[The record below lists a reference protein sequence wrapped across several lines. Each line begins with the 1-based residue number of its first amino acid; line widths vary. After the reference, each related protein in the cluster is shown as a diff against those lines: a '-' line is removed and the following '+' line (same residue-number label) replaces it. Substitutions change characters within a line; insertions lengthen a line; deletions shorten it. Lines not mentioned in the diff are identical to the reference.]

1 MGYNR
6 STSNFSCFSA
16 TSLASF
22 NRKHGTL
29 GEKGIVRIVRI
40 VGVEEIKEL
49 GSGHMTGRSWYVSFC
64 GCGLV
69 RCFV

>member
-22 NRKHGTL
+22 NQKHGTP
-29 GEKGIVRIVRI
+29 GEKGIVRI

-49 GSGHMTGRSWYVSFC
+49 GKSVFFERKHMLEDFGPM
-64 GCGLV
+64 V
-69 RCFV
+69 R